1 MATALATRMPD
12 RSYRRQPEVEARSW
26 LLFGEI
32 AGESCRVRSRGIQV
46 ADDIEQF
53 VARSGLRPGDRLG
66 TERELIDRFS
76 ASRRLIRQATRALAV
91 RGSLRIERGKNG
103 GQLIAAVD
111 RRDALDA
118 FVAGVSGPQAG
129 HQAAQALA
137 LVGDA
142 LSQRHGEAA
151 DFARAA
157 LLRLADG
164 HCSRPEPQAG
174 NMAEIIAQRIE
185 RDVGFWANGTWGNRS
200 GALDA
205 MCDHYSASLPIVI
218 QAIRLLEDGGV
229 LRLRRGRTGGIVP
242 NEDRSAR
249 AIRVAHAHF
258 VTHSVSV
265 EECDSVVR
273 LINIALIDQAT
284 RAEGLPHGPMA
295 EALAQMQ
302 AEADATALGMR
313 WYRLQRA
320 LSDLADNA
328 PLHLLARCFAGFV
341 VRFRPRSS
349 ELRHNHASVL
359 LEESERIVAGVATQR
374 NDGCA
379 DAHLRCQEALK
390 SSW

>member
-1 MATALATRMPD
+1 MASALATRMPD
-12 RSYRRQPEVEARSW
+12 RVYQRQPEVEARSW

-32 AGESCRVRSRGIQV
+32 IGESCRVRSRGIQV
-46 ADDIEQF
+46 ADAIEHF
-53 VARSGLRPGDRLG
+53 VACSGLRPGDRLG
-66 TERELIDRFS
+66 TERELIHRFS
-76 ASRRLIRQATRALAV
+76 ASRRLVRQASRALVA
-91 RGSLRIERGKNG
+91 RGSLRIERGKHG

-111 RRDALDA
+111 RRNTLDA
-118 FVAGVSGPQAG
+118 FVAALSGPQAG
-129 HQAAQALA
+129 HEAAQALA
-137 LVGDA
+137 LVDDA
-142 LSQRHGEAA
+142 LSQRRGEGA
-151 DFARAA
+151 DFARSA
-157 LLRLADG
+157 LLRLAGG
-164 HCSRPEPQAG
+164 HCDRAEPHAG
-174 NMAEIIAQRIE
+174 NLAETIAQRIE
-185 RDVGFWANGTWGNRS
+185 RDVGFWATSKWGDRS

-218 QAIRLLEDGGV
+218 QALRLLEDGGV

-273 LINIALIDQAT
+273 LINIALIEQAT
-284 RAEGLPHGPMA
+284 RAAGACHGPMA
-295 EALAQMQ
+295 EVLAQMR

-313 WYRLQRA
+313 WYSLQRA
-320 LSDLADNA
+320 LSDLAQNA

-341 VRFRPRSS
+341 VRFRPRRS
-349 ELRHNHASVL
+349 ELRHNHANVL
-359 LEESERIVAGVATQR
+359 LEESERIVAGIARHST
-374 NDGCA
+374 DGFT